1 MGKQRINLNIKE
13 MTIYFEKKG
22 ILVSFNTGAEGIPMG
37 ETGLDFSEAGGSA
50 GGGTNTGG
58 DKMGV
63 AGMGVDSPE
72 GELAGKFFFS
82 A

>member
-1 MGKQRINLNIKE
+1 
-13 MTIYFEKKG
+13 
-22 ILVSFNTGAEGIPMG
+22 MG

-63 AGMGVDSPE
+63 AGMGVESPE

>member
-1 MGKQRINLNIKE
+1 
-13 MTIYFEKKG
+13 
-22 ILVSFNTGAEGIPMG
+22 MG

-63 AGMGVDSPE
+63 AGMGVESSE